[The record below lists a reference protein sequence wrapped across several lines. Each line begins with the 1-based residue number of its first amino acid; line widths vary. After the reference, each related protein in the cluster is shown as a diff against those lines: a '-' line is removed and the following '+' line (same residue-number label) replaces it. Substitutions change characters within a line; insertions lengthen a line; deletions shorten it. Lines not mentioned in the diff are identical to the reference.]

1 MDLPAVTTDVDVLA
15 HVMDP
20 LVVVATSNVLSTPRN
35 QALKLSTAAKDVAD
49 AGYLRCG
56 RDLSQDKPDS
66 CRNIFSRPLHM
77 TIFFRRF

>member
-20 LVVVATSNVLSTPRN
+20 LVVVATSNVLSTPRI
-35 QALKLSTAAKDVAD
+35 QASKLSTAAKDVAD
-49 AGYLRCG
+49 AGCLRCG